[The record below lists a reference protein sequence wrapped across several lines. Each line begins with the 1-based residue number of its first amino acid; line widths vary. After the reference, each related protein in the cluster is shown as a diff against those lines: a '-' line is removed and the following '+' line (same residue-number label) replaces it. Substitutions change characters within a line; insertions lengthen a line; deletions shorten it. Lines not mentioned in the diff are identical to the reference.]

1 MNDTPAEGLTE
12 LAWERSALAFS
23 GVGLAL
29 LKPSVPFGP
38 SRPVLGW
45 SILVMAAVLF
55 LTGRVSRRQ
64 TGRAASPLWRN
75 RVVTTTAVLVSIAA
89 FVIALAPQA

>member
-1 MNDTPAEGLTE
+1 VNDAPAEGLTE

-45 SILVMAAVLF
+45 SILVLAAALF
-55 LTGRVSRRQ
+55 FIGRVSRS
-64 TGRAASPLWRN
+64 TSGRAASLLWRVC
-75 RVVTTTAVLVSIAA
+75 VVSATAVLVSIAA
-89 FVIALAPQA
+89 LVIAVAPQG

>member
-1 MNDTPAEGLTE
+1 MNDAPADGRTE
-12 LAWERSALAFS
+12 LAWERSALAFT

-45 SILVMAAVLF
+45 SILVLAATLF
-55 LTGRVSRRQ
+55 VTGRVSRRASD
-64 TGRAASPLWRN
+64 RAASSLCRV
-75 RVVTTTAVLVSIAA
+75 RVVSATAVLVSIAA
-89 FVIALAPQA
+89 LVIAVAPQG

>member
-1 MNDTPAEGLTE
+1 VNDAPAEGLTD

-45 SILVMAAVLF
+45 SILGLAAALF
-55 LTGRVSRRQ
+55 FIGRVSRSRS
-64 TGRAASPLWRN
+64 GRGASLLWRV
-75 RVVTTTAVLVSIAA
+75 RAVTATAVLVSIAA
-89 FVIALAPQA
+89 LVIAVAPQG

>member
-1 MNDTPAEGLTE
+1 VNDAPPEGLTE

-38 SRPVLGW
+38 SRPILGW
-45 SILVMAAVLF
+45 SILVLAAALF
-55 LTGRVSRRQ
+55 FIGRVSRS
-64 TGRAASPLWRN
+64 TSGRAASLLWRV
-75 RVVTTTAVLVSIAA
+75 RVVSATAVLVSIAA
-89 FVIALAPQA
+89 LVIAVAPQG